1 MKLSRRTFMQ
11 SGAASFGVGALSL
24 SPFSAVADWHQC
36 GQSFKAVVG
45 IDLAGGNDGFN
56 MFVPASGDSA
66 TQYKTIRQSLALDSA
81 NSIALEGSNLAMHSS
96 MSALKKWWQNS
107 SMLPI
112 LNQGPLIKPLTN
124 QTIDTSNS
132 PTHLYSHSHQSTMVQ
147 SHTASTWVSKQ
158 GFGALTAKILEK
170 MPLSMQDMPPLF
182 DIAGTQ
188 VWTNALEA
196 QATSVGVKPPSN
208 IFSEDEGFDVTLF
221 NNLHDK
227 SQQSNVFKQHYA
239 HLATESRGLYHE
251 FSSIFDT
258 DTGDDFP
265 QTKLGQ
271 QLATVFKL
279 IINKDKFDHPIQ
291 YFSCKLG
298 GFDTHSNQ
306 LNAQT
311 ALLEE
316 LAEALDAFHTA
327 LERHGLHDNVVSF
340 THSEFGRTLTP
351 NATQGTDHGWGSH
364 SLVMGGAIDGA
375 RILGDYPDLSEN
387 SEYLLSRGR
396 IIPTI
401 ASDQIHATILSWLGL
416 RPSGIDLL
424 FPALKRSSS
433 EFPSQ
438 TLPLFKPC

>member
-1 MKLSRRTFMQ
+1 M
-11 SGAASFGVGALSL
+11 
-24 SPFSAVADWHQC
+24 
-36 GQSFKAVVG
+36 
-45 IDLAGGNDGFN
+45 
-56 MFVPASGDSA
+56 
-66 TQYKTIRQSLALDSA
+66 
-81 NSIALEGSNLAMHSS
+81 
-96 MSALKKWWQNS
+96 
-107 SMLPI
+107 
-112 LNQGPLIKPLTN
+112 
-124 QTIDTSNS
+124 
-132 PTHLYSHSHQSTMVQ
+132 
-147 SHTASTWVSKQ
+147 
-158 GFGALTAKILEK
+158 
-170 MPLSMQDMPPLF
+170 
-182 DIAGTQ
+182 
-188 VWTNALEA
+188 
-196 QATSVGVKPPSN
+196 
-208 IFSEDEGFDVTLF
+208 
-221 NNLHDK
+221 
-227 SQQSNVFKQHYA
+227 FKQHYA

-251 FSSIFDT
+251 FRSIFDT